1 MGRERVFDVVAPYQL
16 PCAGVC
22 TPDLTQVA
30 ADFVFFG
37 RIAAAWQQACRGDE
51 VASGRRVRGHCV
63 RHHDGVDDGAAVSAS
78 IDGEQCGPGRWFG
91 GGEPP
96 CLQAVR
102 DGSEKS
108 GETGDVVGTD
118 RDDHPSGPDG
128 VAVGQCDPD
137 AIAARRYPLRTGIQ
151 TDVGARR
158 ACAGGELLRDRSYP
172 CLLYTSPSPRDS

>member
-1 MGRERVFDVVAPYQL
+1 MVPCDVQALGVARRSRCSEGCRLGRERVFDVVAPYQL

-108 GETGDVVGTD
+108 GETGDVVGT
-118 RDDHPSGPDG
+118 
-128 VAVGQCDPD
+128 
-137 AIAARRYPLRTGIQ
+137 
-151 TDVGARR
+151 
-158 ACAGGELLRDRSYP
+158 